1 MSAFFEDYELKKPKQ
16 PKQPK
21 AVKVVAK
28 KKRPTPIKKVIP
40 KTASEMEIEA
50 AIKAFR
56 DEGMIDD

>member
-1 MSAFFEDYELKKPKQ
+1 MSGLFDDEEVGKPK
-16 PKQPK
+16 KRN
-21 AVKVVAK
+21 VK

-50 AIKAFR
+50 AVKAFR